1 MNKLVAS
8 ALKSEIRKHKIL
20 QTEMAD
26 ALGMSPQVLSRVLNS
41 LNNVD
46 YEILMRIKVYIEA
59 NKAGSK

>member
-20 QTEMAD
+20 QTEMAV

-46 YEILMRIKVYIEA
+46 YEILMRIKNYIDDH
-59 NKAGSK
+59 KDHK